1 MLKCGLAAAKVSRLS
16 KMVKVYGKSADEV
29 ARLVRAG
36 EVTIDVVGIGNMGLP
51 LAVAFAKEGA
61 KVVGVRKNQ
70 SIVDQINQG
79 KSPLVGE
86 PQVADLLR
94 EMIKSGQLR
103 ATIDGTDAAKDA
115 DVIIILIPL
124 LVNDQGQEDYSI
136 IQDATRA
143 AGKGL
148 KKGTLVITS
157 TTMPPGATEH
167 VVKPILEAEGKLV
180 AGKDFGL
187 AHSPERLMV
196 GRVMRNLYKY
206 PKVVGGIDQASTEA
220 AAGVYSIFGK
230 VVRTSSLIAAELVKV
245 AEGTFRDL
253 NIGYANFLAKLC
265 EPLGVDT
272 WEVIAAANEDTKEHC
287 MIHRPSAGVGGH
299 CIPVYPWF
307 LINKAEELGVDA
319 TLLRQARFMNDSMPL
334 HTVKLAIQ
342 CLKAHRKDI
351 KDSRISLLGISFRA
365 DVKETRFAASL
376 QILRHLQ
383 GYNPKAILAH
393 DPYFSEKE
401 IRDFGFTPA
410 SLDEALGADC
420 ILLIAS
426 HQKYRDA
433 IDKLEAVQGCL
444 VDATNLLPNTA
455 WKVGRIPST

>member
-1 MLKCGLAAAKVSRLS
+1 
-16 KMVKVYGKSADEV
+16 MVKVYGKSADEA
-29 ARLVRAG
+29 ARLIRAG
-36 EVTIDVVGIGNMGLP
+36 DVTIDVVGIGNMGLP

-79 KSPLVGE
+79 ESPLVGE

-94 EMIKSGQLR
+94 KTIESGQLR
-103 ATIDGTDAAKDA
+103 ATIDGTEAAKAA
-115 DVIIILIPL
+115 DVIIILVPL

-136 IQDATRA
+136 IKDATKA

-148 KKGTLVITS
+148 QKGTLVITS
-157 TTMPPGATEH
+157 TTMPPGATEQ
-167 VVKPILEAEGKLV
+167 VVKPILEAESKLA
-180 AGKDFGL
+180 AGTDFGL

-272 WEVIAAANEDTKEHC
+272 WEVIAAANEETKEHC

-319 TLLRQARFMNDSMPL
+319 ALLRQARFMNDSMPL
-334 HTVKLAIQ
+334 HTVELAIQ
-342 CLKAHRKDI
+342 CLNAHGKAI

-383 GYNPKAILAH
+383 KYNPKTILAH

-401 IRDFGFTPA
+401 IQAFGFTPA
-410 SLDEALGADC
+410 SFDEALGADC
-420 ILLIAS
+420 VLLIAP
-426 HQKYRDA
+426 HQEYRDA
-433 IDKLEAVQGCL
+433 LNKLEAIQNCL
-444 VDATNLLPNTA
+444 VDTTNILPKTS
-455 WKVGRIPST
+455 WKVGRKPST